1 MVVGVK
7 SIVSWII
14 FWLLT
19 VLNIDEK
26 NWFVTWRCFFQR
38 QRWPNSCNTSVS
50 EKAFEYLNL
59 DAIEVDQRSRCRK
72 NALII
77 FLTLKMKQNKLFG
90 VWLLW
95 KNTSPLNPRWLQM
108 FGSTTKVLVL
118 KTLSKYWKNSF
129 YCSKRLTSWLAI
141 NRVLA
146 ISLA

>member
-14 FWLLT
+14 FWFLT

-26 NWFVTWRCFFQR
+26 NWFVTWRCFFRR

-59 DAIEVDQRSRCRK
+59 DAIEADQRSRCRK
-72 NALII
+72 NALNI
-77 FLTLKMKQNKLFG
+77 FLAPKMKQCLAFMEKHF
-90 VWLLW
+90 
-95 KNTSPLNPRWLQM
+95 
-108 FGSTTKVLVL
+108 TTK
-118 KTLSKYWKNSF
+118 SKVAPNVWFHNQSASTKHTEQVWKISF
-129 YCSKRLTSWLAI
+129 YCNIRLTSWLAI